1 MELIIKASGY
11 RKIKKFKSNREVKMK
26 EIMDFFENNIE
37 PLIRDSERLQIV
49 TDYVRKN
56 EIIEMKTLIA
66 ILGIP
71 EKQKFHFK

>member
-1 MELIIKASGY
+1 
-11 RKIKKFKSNREVKMK
+11 MK

-49 TDYVRKN
+49 TDYVKEN
-56 EIIEMKTLIA
+56 EILDRRALIS

-71 EKQKFHFK
+71 EKQKFRFK

>member
-11 RKIKKFKSNREVKMK
+11 RKIKKSRSNREVKMK

>member
-1 MELIIKASGY
+1 MELIIRASGY
-11 RKIKKFKSNREVKMK
+11 RKIKKFRSNREVKMK

-37 PLIRDSERLQIV
+37 PLIRDSERLRIV

>member
-1 MELIIKASGY
+1 
-11 RKIKKFKSNREVKMK
+11 MK

-56 EIIEMKTLIA
+56 EVVEMKTLIA

>member
-1 MELIIKASGY
+1 
-11 RKIKKFKSNREVKMK
+11 MK

-49 TDYVRKN
+49 TDYVQKN
-56 EIIEMKTLIA
+56 EVLDGKTLLA

-71 EKQKFHFK
+71 EKQKLKKGEKAWRKMI

>member
-1 MELIIKASGY
+1 
-11 RKIKKFKSNREVKMK
+11 MK

-49 TDYVRKN
+49 TDYVQKN
-56 EIIEMKTLIA
+56 EVLDGKTLLA

-71 EKQKFHFK
+71 EKQKLKKGEKTWKEMI

>member
-1 MELIIKASGY
+1 
-11 RKIKKFKSNREVKMK
+11 MK
-26 EIMDFFENNIE
+26 EIMVFLKNNIE

-49 TDYVRKN
+49 TDYVREN

-71 EKQKFHFK
+71 EKQKFRFKQKGEKTWKEMI

>member
-1 MELIIKASGY
+1 MELIIRASGY
-11 RKIKKFKSNREVKMK
+11 RKIKKFRSNREVKMK

>member
-1 MELIIKASGY
+1 
-11 RKIKKFKSNREVKMK
+11 MK

-37 PLIRDSERLQIV
+37 PLVRDSERLQIV
-49 TDYVRKN
+49 TDYVREN
-56 EIIEMKTLIA
+56 EVVEMKTLIA